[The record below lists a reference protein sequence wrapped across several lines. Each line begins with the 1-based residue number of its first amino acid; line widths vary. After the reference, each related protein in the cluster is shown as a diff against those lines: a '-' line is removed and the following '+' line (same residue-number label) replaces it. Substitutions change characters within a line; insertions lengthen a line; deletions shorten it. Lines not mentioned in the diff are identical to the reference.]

1 MKTRKGYA
9 GTQILLHW
17 LVGVLVVFNYFYSDG
32 MGRALAAR
40 LGTAGVRPPPI
51 EPWVHVWVGVTVLAL
66 VVLRLLLRQ
75 VRGAP
80 EVPGTGMAKA
90 AAIWGHRLLYT
101 LLLVVPALGGL
112 AWFGG
117 LRALGDPH
125 EVLANVLL
133 VVAGGHAVMA
143 LVHHYVLKDGTLS
156 RMLRAE

>member
-1 MKTRKGYA
+1 MTTTKGYTA
-9 GTQILLHW
+9 AQIALHW

-32 MGRALAAR
+32 MGRALAAK
-40 LGTAGVRPPPI
+40 LGTAGVRTPPI
-51 EPWVHVWVGVTVLAL
+51 EPLVHVWVGVTVLAL
-66 VVLRLLLRQ
+66 VLLRLLLRR

-80 EVPGTGMAKA
+80 EAPGTGIARA
-90 AAIWGHRLLYT
+90 AAVWGHRLLYA
-101 LLLVVPALGGL
+101 LLLVVPMLGGL

-125 EVLANVLL
+125 EVLANALL

-143 LVHHYVLKDGTLS
+143 LVHHYVIKDGTLT